1 MSTTPTRWDRAGVA
15 VAFEQGARWFADVV
29 GRIDERQWADPGLG
43 VWTVRELAGHA
54 ARAFVTTEEYLVE
67 APDPAQPPLPA
78 GDDPVGGAAAY
89 FLQVRDNPALHQDVA
104 ERGRQAG
111 AALGASPGPT
121 PAAELASLVERVTAL
136 VAGAPATAAFRSR
149 FGLLPFATYL
159 ATRVVETV
167 VHTVDLERACGLAY
181 DVPAAPASLAVA
193 VVAELAVRRG
203 SAGEVLDALGGRR
216 SLPDG
221 FGVFQ

>member
-1 MSTTPTRWDRAGVA
+1 MSATPTRWDRAGVVA
-15 VAFEQGARWFADVV
+15 AFEEGAHWFAGVV
-29 GRIDERQWADPGLG
+29 GRIGEGQWADPGLG

-54 ARAFVTTEEYLVE
+54 ARAFVTTEEYLVD
-67 APDPAQPPLPA
+67 APETTEPA

-89 FLQVRDNPALHQDVA
+89 FLGVRDNPALHQDVA

-111 AALGASPGPT
+111 AALGASPGAT
-121 PAAELASLVERVTAL
+121 PVAELSTLVERVTAL
-136 VAGAPATAAFRSR
+136 VAAAPATAAFRSR
-149 FGLLPFATYL
+149 FGIVPFATYL

-181 DVPAAPASLAVA
+181 DVPAAPGSLAVA

-216 SLPDG
+216 PLPGG
-221 FGVFQ
+221 FGVFE